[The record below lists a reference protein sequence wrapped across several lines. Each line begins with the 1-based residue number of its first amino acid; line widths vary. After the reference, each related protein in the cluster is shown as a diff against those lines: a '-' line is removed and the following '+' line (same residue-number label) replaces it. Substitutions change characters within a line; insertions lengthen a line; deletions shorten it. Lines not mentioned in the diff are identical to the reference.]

1 MLGDPA
7 SFPQNLLA
15 FQNSWV
21 NVYGAPEGS
30 QLYYG
35 VSHEQ
40 SWFRQKNSE
49 AELSSPPPDE
59 LCMRRIMLQ
68 IEVPFNASQF
78 TMGR

>member
-1 MLGDPA
+1 M
-7 SFPQNLLA
+7 
-15 FQNSWV
+15 
-21 NVYGAPEGS
+21 
-30 QLYYG
+30 YYG

-78 TMGR
+78 TMGCEKMKWNKTANEMFIFFKMFP